1 MSDARLPRWEQRFR
15 APSLLFPAWPQEVP
29 ERLVYSSNESGAY
42 QLSTLDRSTGE
53 RRRITDDPV
62 GLIHGVPTPDGDAV
76 VWFHDATGDESGHW
90 VMAPFE
96 GGEPS
101 IVAPDVP
108 DGWPAGFAQRGDVTA
123 LGMGDRDGF
132 SAFVKVGHE
141 AARVLM
147 RHEDMVLVGTGGEG
161 WDAAGI
167 SSDGSLVTVGHSEH
181 GDRLHPA
188 LRVFDVATGEV
199 VADLWDGEGLGLH
212 AAAWSPV
219 AGDDRLAVVH
229 ERHGVARPAI
239 WDVHSGARRDFELEG
254 PGEAVVFGWYP
265 GGDALLVAVMTDGRD
280 RLARLDVADGSA
292 SPVAHPAGAIGGAGV
307 RPDGRVWMRAMS
319 GAEPPSVIDDRGAV
333 VLTLDTPPAP
343 AGRPFGSWEFTN
355 PNGERVHGFLITP
368 PGDGPWPTVMEV
380 HGGPTWLYQDTW
392 MPMVQAFVDA
402 GFAVALPNYRGS
414 TGYGTAWRDALIGDP
429 GFPETED
436 IVAGLDDL
444 IARGVADPERVIVRG
459 DSWGG
464 YISLLCAGLHPDR
477 WAAVVAG
484 VPVADYLAA
493 YEDEAPSLQ
502 MMDRGLFGAGPDELR
517 PMYVERS
524 PITYVDRVTAPVL
537 ILAGE
542 NDSRCPIRQIDNY
555 ADALRAHGGDIS
567 MYRYTTGHSSF
578 VVEERVRQVREQ
590 LAFAAR
596 HVPGVVGPS
605 RVPVG

>member
-1 MSDARLPRWEQRFR
+1 MSDARAPRWEQRFR
-15 APSLLFPAWPQEVP
+15 APSLLFPAWPQDAP
-29 ERLVYSSNESGAY
+29 DRLVYSSNESGTY
-42 QLSTLDRSTGE
+42 QLSTLDRSTGQ

-62 GLIHGVPTPDGDAV
+62 GLIHGVPTPDGTGV
-76 VWFHDATGDESGHW
+76 IWFHDATGDEFGHW
-90 VMAPFE
+90 VTVPFD
-96 GGEPS
+96 GGEPA

-108 DGWPAGFAQRGDVTA
+108 DGWPAGFAQRAGVTA

-132 SAFVKVGHE
+132 AAYVSVGGGS
-141 AARVLM
+141 ARVLM
-147 RHEDMVLVGTGGEG
+147 RHEDMVVVGSGGEG
-161 WDAAGI
+161 WDAGGI
-167 SSDGSLVTVGHSEH
+167 SADGALVTVGHSEH

-188 LRVFDVATGEV
+188 LRVFDVTTGEA
-199 VADLWDGEGLGLH
+199 VADLWDGEGKGLH

-219 AGDDRLAVVH
+219 PGDDRLAVVH
-229 ERHGVARPAI
+229 ERAGIARPAI
-239 WDVHSGARRDFELEG
+239 WDVRSGARTDLEIEG
-254 PGEAVVFGWYP
+254 PGEATVFGWYP

-280 RLARLDVADGSA
+280 RLFRLDAGDGSA
-292 SPVAHPAGAIGGAGV
+292 TPVEHPAGTIGAAGV
-307 RPDGRVWMRAMS
+307 RPDGRVWMRSMS
-319 GAEPPSVIDDRGAV
+319 GARPATVTDDTGAT
-333 VLTLDTPPAP
+333 VLSLDTAPAP
-343 AGRPFGSWEFTN
+343 EGRGYGSWEYEN
-355 PNGERVHGFLITP
+355 PDGARVHGFLVTP
-368 PGDGPWPTVMEV
+368 AGDGPWPTVIEV

-402 GFAVALPNYRGS
+402 GFAVAMPNYRGS
-414 TGYGTAWRDALIGDP
+414 TGYGSAWRDALIGDP

-436 IVAGLDDL
+436 VVAGLDDL

-502 MMDRGLFGAGPDELR
+502 MMDRGLFGGGPDELR
-517 PMYVERS
+517 PMYEERS
-524 PITYVDRVTAPVL
+524 PITYVDRVAAPVL

-555 ADALRAHGGDIS
+555 ADALRARGGDVS

-590 LAFAAR
+590 LSFAAR
-596 HVPGVVGPS
+596 HVPGVVGPEEI
-605 RVPVG
+605 RE